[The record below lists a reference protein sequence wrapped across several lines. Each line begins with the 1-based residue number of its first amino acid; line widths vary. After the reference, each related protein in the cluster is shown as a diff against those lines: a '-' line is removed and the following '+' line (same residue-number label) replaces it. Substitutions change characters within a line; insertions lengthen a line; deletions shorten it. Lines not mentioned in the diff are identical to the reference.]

1 MFVENYDTCSKR
13 NYNTGL
19 KRKKL
24 LQKIGKGVIIYNK
37 MMEDH
42 VVKIQKMTSTRKGAI
57 MRMKKI
63 AAVMLAAALSCGG
76 AMSSMAATWVQT
88 GVVDWKY
95 QKDDGSFM
103 TDSWLLHTD
112 GKWYYLGADGMM
124 KKGWFQDKDQKW
136 YFLDSNGAMQT
147 GLINVDGKVY
157 WMESNGELFIG
168 DKLLPSGLTFNFGV
182 NGCTNG
188 SPYTSNKF
196 YGNGN
201 SATVKNVVSG
211 GSSGGSTTS
220 NVRIPEAAKTE
231 INSVTTDV
239 NSSLTS
245 LKDAGVVTNVT
256 VGEMK
261 TISSTKAVVDVKA
274 SVKAN
279 ITEDDVAEV
288 KDAVADSVNAIKDS
302 ADPDK
307 EMTFKVGNIS
317 KGYKPEDLDSGK
329 LDSLLANW
337 VSVDKLNENKST
349 TGSITVVIDG
359 VTVTYNISI

>member
-1 MFVENYDTCSKR
+1 
-13 NYNTGL
+13 
-19 KRKKL
+19 
-24 LQKIGKGVIIYNK
+24 
-37 MMEDH
+37 
-42 VVKIQKMTSTRKGAI
+42 

-196 YGNGN
+196 LGNGN
-201 SATVKNVVSG
+201 SAVVKNVVSG

-220 NVRIPEAAKTE
+220 SVRIPDSVKTAV
-231 INSVTTDV
+231 NDANTSVKD
-239 NSSLTS
+239 SLS
-245 LKDAGVVTNVT
+245 PLKDAGVVSSVT
-256 VGEMK
+256 VGELR
-261 TISSTKAVVDVKA
+261 TVSSTKATVAVKAEVKADITDEEVVDVQDA
-274 SVKAN
+274 INGSVSAIMAN
-279 ITEDDVAEV
+279 ADKDEKVSFSLGGVSKSYSQDDLIGGTL
-288 KDAVADSVNAIKDS
+288 D
-302 ADPDK
+302 
-307 EMTFKVGNIS
+307 
-317 KGYKPEDLDSGK
+317 DLLSR
-329 LDSLLANW
+329 W
-337 VSVDKLNENKST
+337 VTVDKLKNGQVSA
-349 TGSITVVIDG
+349 GSITAIIDG
-359 VTVTYNISI
+359 VEVTYNISI